1 VIRPVVAALVPS
13 AGSAKIGA
21 WHKRLY
27 NPPILSVSN
36 SGVAAPSLFKLGFF
50 TSDLT
55 GHGIPRVFYQANKM
69 LGRLFRLHA
78 KQRSRRRV
86 EPEPQTEWQSAKMP
100 RLQGSDC
107 KQCRSFYRDRL
118 MRWQVGMIIA
128 WAMAMA
134 PPAFAGND
142 HGVSSTVSE
151 EPPRFD
157 FALET
162 AYLFGA
168 INPPADYRIS
178 ANFLTARIR
187 WGDYL
192 DRRGFFRGYNQVYLS
207 FLAEPII
214 RGIENHYFGMNL
226 GLRYNFVRPGSRI
239 VPYFSGGLG
248 LGLIDSQPERFGGQG
263 QDFTFNVLSA
273 AGLSYQFS
281 DRFSGQ
287 LGVLYQHFS
296 NAGQTDPNP
305 SLNLFGPQIGFTFS
319 F

>member
-1 VIRPVVAALVPS
+1 
-13 AGSAKIGA
+13 
-21 WHKRLY
+21 
-27 NPPILSVSN
+27 
-36 SGVAAPSLFKLGFF
+36 
-50 TSDLT
+50 
-55 GHGIPRVFYQANKM
+55 
-69 LGRLFRLHA
+69 
-78 KQRSRRRV
+78 
-86 EPEPQTEWQSAKMP
+86 
-100 RLQGSDC
+100 
-107 KQCRSFYRDRL
+107 

-142 HGVSSTVSE
+142 RAVSSTVSE

-168 INPPADYRIS
+168 INPPASYQIS
-178 ANFLTARIR
+178 ANFLTARVR
-187 WGDYL
+187 WGNYL
-192 DRRGFFRGYNQVYLS
+192 DRGGFFRGYNQVYLS

-214 RGIENHYFGMNL
+214 QGIENHYFGMNL

-248 LGLIDSQPERFGGQG
+248 LGLIDSQPARFGGQG